1 MGSSDERRGRSS
13 PVGRRFRLRRKL
25 RVGALY
31 VLATLILVVMVL
43 PYLYMLA
50 QSLAPWREVDR
61 VFIPSPFTVRSYQ
74 WLLGGGEFAL
84 AKPWLRAWGNSALV
98 ATVVTM
104 SRVLTAALVGYALS
118 VLPFRGRRRI
128 HSFILFQM
136 FYPGII
142 LLVPAFLLIRSLG
155 LYDTYWAMII
165 PGLVSTWAIF
175 MSTNFFRSVPQEV
188 IEAARIDGAG
198 ELRIIFQIMVP
209 MARSITTIIFLFL
222 FMERWIELLGDMI
235 VIRDPAKQTLN
246 VLLATMFGPYGGYPG
261 PLYAA
266 GVLLTFPIL
275 LLFIIFS
282 RKFVKGVS
290 LIISS

>member
-1 MGSSDERRGRSS
+1 MGSAKSHRG
-13 PVGRRFRLRRKL
+13 LRTA
-25 RVGALY
+25 ALY
-31 VLATLILVVMVL
+31 VLATGILLVMVA
-43 PYLYMLA
+43 PYAYMLV

-61 VFIPSPFTVRSYQ
+61 VFIPSEFTARSYR
-74 WLLGGGEFAL
+74 WVFIGGEFGL
-84 AKPWLRAWGNSALV
+84 PRPWLRAWANSTLV
-98 ATVVTM
+98 TSVVTV

-118 VLPFRGRRRI
+118 ILPFRGRRKI

-142 LLVPAFLLIRSLG
+142 LLVPSFLLIRQLG
-155 LYDTYWAMII
+155 LYDTYWAMIV

-175 MSTNFFRSVPQEV
+175 MYANFFKSVPREL

-198 ELRIIFQIMVP
+198 ELRIIFRIMVP
-209 MARSITTIIFLFL
+209 MARSITTIVFLFL
-222 FMERWIELLGDMI
+222 FMERWVELLWDMI

-246 VLLATMFGPYGGYPG
+246 VLLATMFGPYGSHPG

-275 LLFIIFS
+275 ILFLAFS
-282 RKFVKGVS
+282 RRFVKGVS
-290 LIISS
+290 LVLSS

>member
-1 MGSSDERRGRSS
+1 MNNMVRRSS
-13 PVGRRFRLRRKL
+13 KMARRYRLRGQAKTWM
-25 RVGALY
+25 LY
-31 VLATLILVVMVL
+31 SVATPILFLMVV

-50 QSLAPWREVDR
+50 QSLAPWTEVNR
-61 VFIPSPFTVRSYQ
+61 VFVPSSFTLRSYK
-74 WLLGGGEFAL
+74 WLLTGGAFAI
-84 AKPWLRAWGNSALV
+84 AQPWLRALGNSALV
-98 ATVVTM
+98 TTVVTL

-128 HSFILFQM
+128 HDFIMFQM

-142 LLVPAFLLIRSLG
+142 LLVPTFLLIRSLG

-175 MSTNFFRSVPQEV
+175 MYTNFFRSVPKEL
-188 IEAARIDGAG
+188 IEAARLDGAG

-209 MARSITTIIFLFL
+209 MARSITMIIFLFL
-222 FMERWIELLGDMI
+222 FMERWIDLLWDMI
-235 VIRDPAKQTLN
+235 VIRDPMKRTLN

-266 GVLLTFPIL
+266 AVLLTFPIL